1 MASYKYR
8 SIITIPAEHA
18 RPFQTIAG
26 QGHAKTTYRE
36 ELDAVHAVSYARSQ
50 HRMPAGT
57 TIRIERIRVARE
69 RIDPRDAAAGLRARD
84 PRMVPQGLWMRYRA
98 YEVSD
103 SGIVRRTDR

>member
-8 SIITIPAEHA
+8 NIITIQAEQA

-26 QGHAKTTYRE
+26 QGLPKTTYRD
-36 ELDAVHAVSYARSQ
+36 ELDAVHAVSHARNQ

-57 TIRIERIRVARE
+57 TIRIERIRVAME
-69 RIDPRDAAAGLRARD
+69 RIDPRDAAAGLRARN
-84 PRMVPQGLWMRYRA
+84 PRMVSHGLWMRYRL
-98 YEVSD
+98 YEVSE